1 MKPKATP
8 VSENTIESPTR
19 GHKEMKN
26 EKKEVF
32 TLQIERMDEYGE
44 YEVVDEMKY
53 AKIYYSFDD
62 AVEDGKKAYDEYSA
76 IEDKPVSVSIMGGEY
91 EMPNGDIY
99 GEPECLE
106 TIRAK
111 NRNEFNE
118 SMKKINVTKE
128 RFEKSRYFTKKYGKL
143 KYVSES
149 GNMYKT
155 NKGKILMFKE
165 SIKDIAP
172 GIQDWGTT
180 VYVEPL
186 DVEMSWDDVYYI
198 VKKDCRQYP
207 LLE

>member
-1 MKPKATP
+1 
-8 VSENTIESPTR
+8 
-19 GHKEMKN
+19 MKN